1 MNKIK
6 QDVIQQTERL
16 SEAVEYALK
25 ESMQGAE
32 AAEVAINQSTG
43 INISTLNGKTENI
56 EFNNDGALAIT
67 VYRQQRVGSAS
78 THDLSPTAI
87 KQTVKAALDI
97 MQYTS
102 QDPYSG
108 IGDKA
113 LMAFNAPDLDL
124 FYPDTLNVDE
134 AMAKALVAERTAL
147 SHRQITG
154 SDGCYYSSHYGIR
167 VYGNSHGMLE
177 NYCASRY
184 SLSCSVIGEHNGEM
198 ERNYAYTTARDS
210 RDLLSPEW
218 VGEQAAARTIAR
230 LGSRQIK
237 TQQVP
242 VLFSAEIASSLFGHL
257 ASAISG
263 GAIYRESTFLLD
275 AIGKTIFPSWLT
287 INEDPHRLK
296 GLGSAPFDSEGTR
309 TIKQPIIDAGQLQ
322 TYLLS
327 NYSARKLGLH
337 STGHAS
343 GIHNWMV
350 SSNGGNLNAMIKQ
363 MDKGLLVT
371 SLMGQGVNIIT
382 GDYSRGASGFW
393 IENGEI
399 QFPVSQIT
407 IASNLKQMFTNII
420 AIGND
425 IETRKAIQ
433 TGSILVDNMS
443 VAGA

>member
-6 QDVIQQTERL
+6 QDVIQQRQRL
-16 SEAVEYALK
+16 SEAVEYALN
-25 ESMQGAE
+25 ESMQGAD

-43 INISTLNGKTENI
+43 INISTLNGNTENI

-102 QDPYSG
+102 QDPFSG

-134 AMAKALVAERTAL
+134 AIAKALLTEKTAL

-154 SDGCYYSSHYGIR
+154 SDGCHYSSHYGIH

-177 NYCASRY
+177 SYCASRY

-210 RDLLSPEW
+210 RDLWSPEL
-218 VGEQAAARTIAR
+218 VGEQAATRTIAH

-237 TQQVP
+237 TQKVP
-242 VLFSAEIASSLFGHL
+242 VLFSADIAGSLFGHL

-275 AIGKTIFPSWLT
+275 AIGKTIFPTWLT
-287 INEDPHRLK
+287 IDEDPHILK
-296 GLGSAPFDSEGTR
+296 GLASAPFDGEGTR
-309 TIKQPIIDAGQLQ
+309 TIKQNIIDAGQLQ
-322 TYLLS
+322 TYLLTT
-327 NYSARKLGLH
+327 YSARKLGLH
-337 STGHAS
+337 STGHAG
-343 GIHNWMV
+343 GIHNWIV

-407 IASNLKQMFTNII
+407 IAGNLKQMFTNIM

-425 IETRKAIQ
+425 IETRGAIQ
-433 TGSILVDNMS
+433 TGSILIDNMS
-443 VAGA
+443 IAGE